1 MRSLLL
7 SLTSLSLL
15 AASPVLA
22 QTYSG
27 APVPAGPGKVV
38 TGPPGLPSVEP
49 LSRNASNIN
58 QSNTRSRIAPALP
71 STDLGPNAS
80 ASDYLRAAQNALA
93 SGQTGRAQEALE
105 NAETRLLTRSTPMGM
120 SGQPDQNP
128 AVNNINSALQSLG
141 AHDAQGAM
149 RIVQQ
154 TIPMTDQMQTAA
166 TGPMGTGPMGSA
178 PMPPGPMGTPGPTT
192 TP

>member
-7 SLTSLSLL
+7 SLTALSLI

-38 TGPPGLPSVEP
+38 TGPPGLPSVQP
-49 LSRNASNIN
+49 LSRQASNIN
-58 QSNTRSRIAPALP
+58 GADTRSTIAPALP
-71 STDLGPNAS
+71 STGLGPNAT
-80 ASDYLRAAQNALA
+80 ASDYLRAAQSALA

-105 NAETRLLTRSTPMGM
+105 NAETRLLTRATPLGM
-120 SGQPDQNP
+120 AEQPDQNP
-128 AVNNINSALQSLG
+128 AVSNINSALQSL
-141 AHDAQGAM
+141 ASHDVQGAM

-166 TGPMGTGPMGSA
+166 TGPMPTGA
-178 PMPPGPMGTPGPTT
+178 MPTGPMGTPAPGT

>member
-7 SLTSLSLL
+7 SLTALSLL

-27 APVPAGPGKVV
+27 GAVPAGPGKVV
-38 TGPPGLPSVEP
+38 TGPRGLPSVEP
-49 LSRNASNIN
+49 LSRSASNIN
-58 QSNTRSRIAPALP
+58 QSNTRSTIAPALP
-71 STDLGPNAS
+71 STNLGPNAT
-80 ASDYLRAAQNALA
+80 ASDYLRAAENALGA
-93 SGQTGRAQEALE
+93 GQTGRAQEALE

-141 AHDAQGAM
+141 SHDVQGAM

-166 TGPMGTGPMGSA
+166 TGPMGATGHMG
-178 PMPPGPMGTPGPTT
+178 MPGPMGTPGSVT